1 MKQLALTMMLIGG
14 ALLSSYSSQA
24 QGRGHHNDRGYGYGG
39 GERRGHHYERE
50 YRREY
55 RGYRRDCGPREV
67 YYGGGYACRPVETVV
82 YAAPCPPPP
91 PPRRVYYPRG
101 PRVVIAT
108 GPIVVGF

>member
-24 QGRGHHNDRGYGYGG
+24 QGRGHHDNRGGDRRGY
-39 GERRGHHYERE
+39 HHERE
-50 YRREY
+50 YRRDY
-55 RGYRRDCGPREV
+55 RHGHGYGYGYGRGPREV

>member
-1 MKQLALTMMLIGG
+1 MKQLALTLMLIGG

-24 QGRGHHNDRGYGYGG
+24 QGRGYGNRGHGGGYGHGNH
-39 GERRGHHYERE
+39 RYERE
-50 YRREY
+50 YRRDDC
-55 RGYRRDCGPREV
+55 RRDYRRRDV
-67 YYGGGYACRPVETVV
+67 YYDGGYACRPVETVV

>member
-1 MKQLALTMMLIGG
+1 MKLLALSIMLIGG
-14 ALLSSYSSQA
+14 ALLSSFSTQA
-24 QGRGHHNDRGYGYGG
+24 QGRRDHDNRGYGG
-39 GERRGHHYERE
+39 GRGHGNGHRYERE
-50 YRREY
+50 YRRDDC
-55 RGYRRDCGPREV
+55 RRDYGYGRRDV